1 MSNVGIFI
9 QIHGESG
16 LREAELPEAATV
28 GELHTALASL
38 GVKVEAGTFI
48 FIDEAD
54 QPVEGERHQHLPPL
68 KRGCR
73 VHVSRCKR
81 IATTVHYLDK
91 AAEHT
96 FPPGAR
102 VRAVKA
108 WAVEKFRLSPKDA
121 AEHVLQLCKST
132 ERPSSDTPLH
142 QLVHGHDCA
151 LCFDLVPEKRVE
163 G

>member
-1 MSNVGIFI
+1 MSKVGIFI
-9 QIHGESG
+9 QVHGDPG
-16 LREAELPEAATV
+16 LREAELPEGATL

-38 GVKVEAGTFI
+38 GINIDAETFV

-54 QPVEGERHQHLPPL
+54 HPVEGARHQPVPTL
-68 KRGCR
+68 KRSCR
-73 VHVSRCKR
+73 VHVSRCKH
-81 IATTVHYLDK
+81 IDTTVNYLDK
-91 AAEHT
+91 TADHKFA
-96 FPPGAR
+96 PGAR
-102 VRAVKA
+102 IRAVKA
-108 WAVEKFRLSPKDA
+108 WAVEKFRLSLKDA
-121 AEHVLQLCKST
+121 AEHVLQLCKSS